1 MSFWGQCNVETAS
14 LSSIQGLF
22 CSKVAGFEGGFISK
36 TFQGLHFL
44 FLGVSFG
51 RYILSYL
58 FACEINLTKKCS
70 VRQCSQLCLGY
81 QSLFELIVLSYF
93 FSNLLNLFSRVL
105 GKAILS
111 DHYQIQ
117 NVPKRNSNYCK
128 SSISE
133 GSGSLGRS
141 IGIPSASSV
150 ASDISVLSLGSET
163 LKNEVSG

>member
-1 MSFWGQCNVETAS
+1 M
-14 LSSIQGLF
+14 
-22 CSKVAGFEGGFISK
+22 
-36 TFQGLHFL
+36 
-44 FLGVSFG
+44 
-51 RYILSYL
+51 
-58 FACEINLTKKCS
+58 
-70 VRQCSQLCLGY
+70 
-81 QSLFELIVLSYF
+81 
-93 FSNLLNLFSRVL
+93 
-105 GKAILS
+105 S

-163 LKNEVSG
+163 LKNEVSGQKEGKSGQKWTKRGKSGHFLREEVLEYLGLLQFCRIILLFCSLSNNNLLTLFFNKL

>member
-1 MSFWGQCNVETAS
+1 MATFVVFGCLIWAIYFELPICLWNKFDKKVQCEAVLSVVS
-14 LSSIQGLF
+14 L
-22 CSKVAGFEGGFISK
+22 ISK
-36 TFQGLHFL
+36 LVWTY
-44 FLGVSFG
+44 S
-51 RYILSYL
+51 IIIS
-58 FACEINLTKKCS
+58 
-70 VRQCSQLCLGY
+70 
-81 QSLFELIVLSYF
+81 F
-93 FSNLLNLFSRVL
+93 FSKLLNLFSRVL

>member
-1 MSFWGQCNVETAS
+1 MNF
-14 LSSIQGLF
+14 
-22 CSKVAGFEGGFISK
+22 
-36 TFQGLHFL
+36 
-44 FLGVSFG
+44 
-51 RYILSYL
+51 
-58 FACEINLTKKCS
+58 
-70 VRQCSQLCLGY
+70 
-81 QSLFELIVLSYF
+81 
-93 FSNLLNLFSRVL
+93 FSRVL

-163 LKNEVSG
+163 LKNEVSELKWAKEYMYLLDIFYMDPKRQTRIH